1 MMLSGEKMK
10 SHGKLKA
17 AAVLVL
23 IVAIMMAFTACG
35 GSKSSSGSGSSSGG
49 KLSASGSSALQPL
62 AKQAA
67 DDYMKDHSGVSI
79 TVSGGGSGTGLKQV
93 SEGSVDIGNSD
104 VEADEK
110 LDKGTAS
117 KLKDHKV
124 ALVTVAPV
132 VNSKLGVKNL
142 TTKQLIGIFTGEI
155 KNWKEVGGPDLK
167 IMLVT
172 RPNSS
177 GTRALFKQ
185 YAMEGKEEASKSALE
200 TDDSGTLME
209 TVEKNK
215 GAIGYV
221 ALSYLTDTKKAVA
234 VSIDGVE
241 PTLENTYSGK
251 YNVWGYEHMY
261 TKGDGSKTAQKFIK
275 FLSGKSYVKEVEK
288 MGYGAISKLT
298 DKAAQN
304 HDK

>member
-1 MMLSGEKMK
+1 MLSGEKLK

-17 AAVLVL
+17 AAILVL

-35 GSKSSSGSGSSSGG
+35 SSSSSKKSSSSSSS
-49 KLSASGSSALQPL
+49 KISASGSSALQPL

-67 DDYMKDHSGVSI
+67 DDYMKAHSGVSI

-104 VEADEK
+104 VYADEK
-110 LDKGTAS
+110 LDKTAAS

-142 TTKQLIGIFTGEI
+142 TTDQLIGIFTGKI
-155 KNWKEVGGPDLK
+155 TNWKEVGGPNLK

-172 RPNSS
+172 RPDSS
-177 GTRALFKQ
+177 GTRALFEQ
-185 YAMEGKEEASKSALE
+185 YAMNGKDEASKSALE

-221 ALSYLTDTKKAVA
+221 ALSYLTDTKKASA
-234 VSIDGVE
+234 VSIDGVA
-241 PTLENTYSGK
+241 PTLENTYNGK

-261 TKGDGSKTAQKFIK
+261 TKGDGSKTAQSFIK
-275 FLSGKSYVKEVEK
+275 YLSGKSYVKNVEK

-298 DKAAQN
+298 DKAAKN

>member
-1 MMLSGEKMK
+1 MMLSGEKLK

-17 AAVLVL
+17 AAILVL

-35 GSKSSSGSGSSSGG
+35 SSSSSKKSSSSSSS
-49 KLSASGSSALQPL
+49 KISASGSSALQPL

-67 DDYMKDHSGVSI
+67 DDYMKAHSGVSI

-104 VEADEK
+104 VYADEK
-110 LDKGTAS
+110 LDKTAAS

-142 TTKQLIGIFTGEI
+142 TTDQLIGIFTGKI
-155 KNWKEVGGPDLK
+155 TNWKEVGGPNLK

-172 RPNSS
+172 RPDSS

-185 YAMEGKEEASKSALE
+185 YAMNGKDEASKSALE

-221 ALSYLTDTKKAVA
+221 ALSYLTDTKKASA
-234 VSIDGVE
+234 VSIDGVA
-241 PTLENTYSGK
+241 PTLENTYNGK

-261 TKGDGSKTAQKFIK
+261 TKGDGSKTAQSFIK
-275 FLSGKSYVKEVEK
+275 YLSGKSYVKNVEK

-298 DKAAQN
+298 DKAAKN

>member
-1 MMLSGEKMK
+1 MMLSGEKLK

-17 AAVLVL
+17 AAILVL

-35 GSKSSSGSGSSSGG
+35 SSSSKKSSSSSSS
-49 KLSASGSSALQPL
+49 KISASGSSALQPL

-67 DDYMKDHSGVSI
+67 DDYMKAHSGVSI

-104 VEADEK
+104 VEASEK
-110 LDKGTAS
+110 LDKTAAS

-142 TTKQLIGIFTGEI
+142 TTEQLIGIFTGKI
-155 KNWKEVGGPDLK
+155 TNWKEVGGPNLK

-172 RPNSS
+172 RPDSS

-185 YAMEGKEEASKSALE
+185 YAMNGKDEASKSALE

-241 PTLENTYSGK
+241 PTLENTYNGK

-261 TKGDGSKTAQKFIK
+261 TKGDGSKTAQSFIK
-275 FLSGKSYVKEVEK
+275 YLSGKSYVKNVEK

>member
-1 MMLSGEKMK
+1 MLSGEKLK

-17 AAVLVL
+17 AAILVL

-35 GSKSSSGSGSSSGG
+35 SSSSKKSSSSSSS
-49 KLSASGSSALQPL
+49 KISASGSSALQPL

-67 DDYMKDHSGVSI
+67 DDYMKAHSGVSI

-104 VEADEK
+104 VEASEK
-110 LDKGTAS
+110 LDKTAAS

-142 TTKQLIGIFTGEI
+142 TTEQLIGIFTGKI
-155 KNWKEVGGPDLK
+155 TNWKEVGGPNLK

-172 RPNSS
+172 RPDSS

-185 YAMEGKEEASKSALE
+185 YAMNGKDEASKSALE

-241 PTLENTYSGK
+241 PTLENTYNGK

-261 TKGDGSKTAQKFIK
+261 TKGDGSKTAQSFIK
-275 FLSGKSYVKEVEK
+275 YLSGKSYVKNVEK

>member
-1 MMLSGEKMK
+1 MLSGEKLK

-17 AAVLVL
+17 AAILVL

-35 GSKSSSGSGSSSGG
+35 SSSSKKSSSSSSS
-49 KLSASGSSALQPL
+49 KISASGSSALQPL

-67 DDYMKDHSGVSI
+67 DDYMKAHSGVSI

-104 VEADEK
+104 VEASEK
-110 LDKGTAS
+110 LDKTAAS

-142 TTKQLIGIFTGEI
+142 TTEQLIGIFTGKI
-155 KNWKEVGGPDLK
+155 TNWKEVGGPDLK

-172 RPNSS
+172 RPDSS

-185 YAMEGKEEASKSALE
+185 YAMNGKDEASKSALE

-241 PTLENTYSGK
+241 PTLENTYNGK

-261 TKGDGSKTAQKFIK
+261 TKGDGSKTAQSFIK
-275 FLSGKSYVKEVEK
+275 YLSGKSYVKNVEK

>member
-1 MMLSGEKMK
+1 MMLSGEKLK

-17 AAVLVL
+17 AAILVL

-35 GSKSSSGSGSSSGG
+35 SSSSKKSSSGSSS
-49 KLSASGSSALQPL
+49 KISASGSSALQPL

-67 DDYMKDHSGVSI
+67 DDYMKAHSGVSI

-104 VEADEK
+104 VEASEK
-110 LDKGTAS
+110 LDKTAAS

-142 TTKQLIGIFTGEI
+142 TTEQLIGIFTGKI
-155 KNWKEVGGPDLK
+155 TNWKEVGGPNLK

-172 RPNSS
+172 RPDSS

-185 YAMEGKEEASKSALE
+185 YAMNGKDEASKSALE

-241 PTLENTYSGK
+241 PTLENTYNGK

-261 TKGDGSKTAQKFIK
+261 TKGDGSKTAQSFIK
-275 FLSGKSYVKEVEK
+275 YLSGKRYVKNVEK